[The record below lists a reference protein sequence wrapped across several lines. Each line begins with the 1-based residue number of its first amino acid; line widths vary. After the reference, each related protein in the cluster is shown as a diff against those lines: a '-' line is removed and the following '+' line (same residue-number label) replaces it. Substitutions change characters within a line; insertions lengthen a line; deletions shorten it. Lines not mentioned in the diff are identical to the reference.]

1 MQKRNVLVVVSA
13 LLVFGTVAMIFASVP
28 TASTSDSKKVA
39 TMVAELEEMSPAKL
53 AALNAIPPKPYT
65 LPEPS
70 VDVMRARLEETYTI
84 AGIGQDTVELSG
96 WIAVT
101 HGKPSTKDWNTAVTA
116 TRFVALELHGE
127 SKLFGP
133 VHVTF
138 DPQKQVVG
146 AVGQITLPE
155 KALTQLAA
163 LQPKD
168 TSKEGRRAPVAPG
181 APANGKTKSTG
192 AATNAAGDEGE
203 MGEGDPGGALAICCR
218 APVTVAVV
226 MPKLNLRME
235 TREPA
240 VWYSVVNTIP
250 PVGHVASVTVDPV
263 ALVTDDARVVGS
275 LDSGRV
281 FFRETVKHVALSGD
295 VDLTTVSSRLASC
308 PVRTG
313 QPGQRVAKRK

>member
-1 MQKRNVLVVVSA
+1 MQKRTVLVVVLA

-28 TASTSDSKKVA
+28 TASTSDSTKVA
-39 TMVAELEEMSPAKL
+39 TMVAEMEAMSPAGL

-84 AGIGQDTVELSG
+84 AGIGQDTVELRG

-101 HGKPSTKDWNTAVTA
+101 HGKPSTNDWNTAVTA

-133 VHVTF
+133 VNVTF
-138 DPQKQVVG
+138 DPEKQVVG
-146 AVGQITLPE
+146 EVGRINLP
-155 KALTQLAA
+155 KNALTQLAA
-163 LQPKD
+163 LQPQA
-168 TSKEGRRAPVAPG
+168 KEKAKAPA
-181 APANGKTKSTG
+181 APANGKGKGKGNTGVATK
-192 AATNAAGDEGE
+192 ATSADGVDDGT
-203 MGEGDPGGALAICCR
+203 GDPGDGSAAICCR

-226 MPKLNLRME
+226 MPKLNLKME

-240 VWYSVVNTIP
+240 VWYSRVTTIP

-295 VDLTTVSSRLASC
+295 VDLTTLNSRLASC

-313 QPGQRVAKRK
+313 QRVATKKK

>member
-1 MQKRNVLVVVSA
+1 
-13 LLVFGTVAMIFASVP
+13 MIFASVP
-28 TASTSDSKKVA
+28 TAATSDSTKVA
-39 TMVAELEEMSPAKL
+39 TMVAELEGMSPAKL
-53 AALNAIPPKPYT
+53 AKLNPIPPKPYT

-70 VDVMRARLEETYTI
+70 VDVMRAKLEETYTI

-101 HGKPSTKDWNTAVTA
+101 HGKPSTDDWNTAVTA
-116 TRFVALELHGE
+116 TRFIALELHGE

-138 DPQKQVVG
+138 DPQKQVLG
-146 AVGQITLPE
+146 AVGKITLPE
-155 KALTQLAA
+155 KATLQLAA

-168 TSKEGRRAPVAPG
+168 NGKEKARAAGAG
-181 APANGKTKSTG
+181 APDKGKGKGSAGANTKSAEDG
-192 AATNAAGDEGE
+192 MPE
-203 MGEGDPGGALAICCR
+203 EGDPGTEASLCCR

-250 PVGHVASVTVDPV
+250 PVGHVASVTVEPV
-263 ALVTDDARVVGS
+263 ALVTDDARVVGT

-308 PVRTG
+308 PKVTG
-313 QPGQRVAKRK
+313 QKVAKRK

>member
-28 TASTSDSKKVA
+28 TASTSDSTKVA
-39 TMVAELEEMSPAKL
+39 AMVAELEEMSPARL

-116 TRFVALELHGE
+116 TRFVALDLHGE

-138 DPQKQVVG
+138 DPEKQVVG
-146 AVGQITLPE
+146 AVGQITLP
-155 KALTQLAA
+155 KNALMRLAA

-168 TSKEGRRAPVAPG
+168 TRKERAPVAAG
-181 APANGKTKSTG
+181 APANGKGKGSTG
-192 AATNAAGDEGE
+192 AATKSAEDGMPE
-203 MGEGDPGGALAICCR
+203 EGDPGGALAICCR

-308 PVRTG
+308 PIRT
-313 QPGQRVAKRK
+313 GQRVAKNK

>member
-1 MQKRNVLVVVSA
+1 MHKRTVLVVVSA
-13 LLVFGTVAMIFASVP
+13 LMVFGAVAMIFASVP
-28 TASTSDSKKVA
+28 TSTSDSTKVA
-39 TMVAELEEMSPAKL
+39 AMVAEMEGMSPARL
-53 AALNAIPPKPYT
+53 ATLNAIPPKPYT

-84 AGIGQDTVELSG
+84 SGIGQDTVALSG

-101 HGKPSTKDWNTAVTA
+101 HGKPSTKDWNTAVTP

-133 VHVTF
+133 VNVTF
-138 DPQKQVVG
+138 DPEKQVVG
-146 AVGQITLPE
+146 AVGKITLPE
-155 KALTQLAA
+155 KALMTLAA
-163 LQPKD
+163 LQPKAP
-168 TSKEGRRAPVAPG
+168 SKDKAK
-181 APANGKTKSTG
+181 APAGTPANRSKGNTG
-192 AATNAAGDEGE
+192 ANTKAIAADGTDDGT
-203 MGEGDPGGALAICCR
+203 GDPGDGSAAICCR

-226 MPKLNLRME
+226 MPKLNLKMA

-240 VWYSVVNTIP
+240 IWYSRVNTIP

-295 VDLTTVSSRLASC
+295 VDLTTVSSRVAASC
-308 PVRTG
+308 PRRTG
-313 QPGQRVAKRK
+313 QTVAAKKK

>member
-1 MQKRNVLVVVSA
+1 M
-13 LLVFGTVAMIFASVP
+13 VFGAVAMIFASVP
-28 TASTSDSKKVA
+28 SNSTSDSTKVA
-39 TMVAELEEMSPAKL
+39 TMVAEMEKMSPAKL
-53 AALNAIPPKPYT
+53 AALNPIPPKPYT

-84 AGIGQDTVELSG
+84 SGIGQDTVELSG

-133 VHVTF
+133 VDVTF
-138 DPQKQVVG
+138 DPSKQVVG
-146 AVGQITLPE
+146 AVGKITLPE
-155 KALTQLAA
+155 KAMMTLAA

-168 TSKEGRRAPVAPG
+168 PRQEKAKAPA
-181 APANGKTKSTG
+181 APANGKGKG
-192 AATNAAGDEGE
+192 NKGDNSKLTSADDGT
-203 MGEGDPGGALAICCR
+203 MDPGDGSASICCR

-240 VWYSVVNTIP
+240 IWYSRVNTIP

-263 ALVTDDARVVGS
+263 ALVTADARVVGS

-295 VDLTTVSSRLASC
+295 VDLTTVSSRVASC
-308 PVRTG
+308 PLRN
-313 QPGQRVAKRK
+313 GQRVAKAAKRK